1 VVVRIRVPFVVRFPS
16 SSVKDRVQMKAYS
29 RPLNKSV
36 LRLLTIRYN
45 CNERVPEDREKP
57 LQEFEE
63 RIVNKKIWSECSA
76 FFGIIAEL
84 SRAALIIC
92 MFATLSFGQS
102 PRFAETNATSW
113 WIYSGDHPI
122 SGHWGVFTEVQARR
136 ADFLAIW
143 QQLQFRDAATYRIS
157 PHIQLAGG
165 YVWTRTGRY
174 GVFSAAKPS
183 LEHRI
188 YEQLVLKQEFS
199 HGDLEHR
206 YRVEQRWLQN
216 FTTGDNFFWRYQ
228 NRFRY
233 QLKGSLPISAADTHG
248 RQWLVFG
255 AGELFVHFG
264 PNHGPTA
271 FDQTR
276 AFGGIGYKLS
286 KHDKIEFAYQ
296 HQFISQRNGLI
307 NESNH
312 GLRVQF
318 SSNAKL

>member
-1 VVVRIRVPFVVRFPS
+1 MR
-16 SSVKDRVQMKAYS
+16 Q
-29 RPLNKSV
+29 L
-36 LRLLTIRYN
+36 
-45 CNERVPEDREKP
+45 DRELKSAHH
-57 LQEFEE
+57 LEIFEGGHVWLSSDLAMMAVEWMEIQVMKSGLVPRDAAVIDRIFLFFVLE
-63 RIVNKKIWSECSA
+63 RAA
-76 FFGIIAEL
+76 FFGIIAGL
-84 SRAALIIC
+84 SRVAAIFC
-92 MFATLSFGQS
+92 MFATLSLAQS
-102 PRFAETNATSW
+102 PTSRITETNATSW
-113 WIYSGDHPI
+113 WIYSGDHSI

-136 ADFLAIW
+136 ANFLAIW

-157 PHIQLAGG
+157 PHIQVAGG

-174 GVFSAAKPS
+174 GEFLPTKPS

-188 YEQLVLKQEFS
+188 YEQLSLKQEFS
-199 HGDLEHR
+199 HGDIEHR

-216 FTTGDNFFWRYQ
+216 FTTNDNFFWRYQ

-233 QLKGSLPISAADTHG
+233 QLKGSVPISTADARD
-248 RQWLVFG
+248 RQWHVFG

-286 KHDKIEFAYQ
+286 KHNKIEFAYQ
-296 HQFISQRNGLI
+296 HQFISQRNGRI